1 MKFVVKQTPEAKWA
15 EENPL
20 VGLKKRNDDGQTVE
34 YPALL
39 RDPVTSEE
47 RKLVRELWKNNIDA
61 VRRRL
66 AKKDCPV
73 CHGKGSYDV
82 SDYPGDPMYYKLMH
96 AEICGCF
103 MED

>member
-1 MKFVVKQTPEAKWA
+1 MKFVVKLTEEERQAA
-15 EENPL
+15 EPL
-20 VGLKKRNDDGQTVE
+20 IGIRKTLLDGQTVE
-34 YPALL
+34 YPVLL
-39 RDPVTSEE
+39 RDPVTPAE
-47 RKLVRELWKNNIDA
+47 RREVREVWKNNIDT

-66 AKKDCPV
+66 AKKDCPK